1 MRGYGSRAY
10 RVREWVLE
18 QARVGRLRAGD
29 RLPDPQMLARE
40 LGVSPLTVQRAL
52 SQMAAEGLVTRRRR
66 AGTFL
71 ADAARKLYPATPLR
85 IALLLPKSMGD
96 VNADF
101 YLGNLYQGIQ
111 QALAEREATLAW
123 YDYET
128 LHQAGL
134 EGVAGALA
142 IAPPLSRLHELQQIN
157 ARVPVVVVGA
167 ATALWGIDSVA
178 CDNETP
184 MSESVQRL
192 AQLGHRRIVGLFADL
207 DALDTQERLQA
218 FCRAASEAR
227 LDAWYTLCAYDTFQL
242 EPTLQQQLLNLLRL
256 PRDQRPTAVVAG
268 GFYMAMG
275 ALQAAHGLGLRI
287 PEDLSIIGFDD
298 PPAAA
303 LTAPPL
309 STYRQPLLTMGK
321 SAAQHLLRL
330 IQSERPPKPLLQR
343 MPTPYIERCTVAPI
357 IINEVR
363 LCEEA
368 SH

>member
-1 MRGYGSRAY
+1 
-10 RVREWVLE
+10 
-18 QARVGRLRAGD
+18 
-29 RLPDPQMLARE
+29 
-40 LGVSPLTVQRAL
+40 
-52 SQMAAEGLVTRRRR
+52 
-66 AGTFL
+66 
-71 ADAARKLYPATPLR
+71 
-85 IALLLPKSMGD
+85 
-96 VNADF
+96 
-101 YLGNLYQGIQ
+101 
-111 QALAEREATLAW
+111 

-142 IAPPLSRLHELQQIN
+142 IAPPLSRLHELQQLN

-275 ALQAAHGLGLRI
+275 ALQAAHVLGLRV
-287 PEDLSIIGFDD
+287 PEDLSVIGFDD

-309 STYRQPLLTMGK
+309 NTYRQPLQAMGK

-330 IQSERPPKPLLQR
+330 IQFGRASEPLLQR

-357 IINEVR
+357 IIMR
-363 LCEEA
+363 
-368 SH
+368 

>member
-29 RLPDPQMLARE
+29 RLPDPQMLASE
-40 LGVSPLTVQRAL
+40 LRVSLLTVQRAL

-71 ADAARKLYPATPLR
+71 TDAFRELYPTAPLR
-85 IALLLPKSMGD
+85 IALLLPKAMGD

-101 YLGNLYQGIQ
+101 YLGSLYQGIQ
-111 QALAEREATLAW
+111 QALAERETTLAW

-142 IAPPLSRLHELQQIN
+142 IAPPLSRLHELQQLN
-157 ARVPVVVVGA
+157 ARVPVAVVGA
-167 ATALWGIDSVA
+167 AATLWGIDSVA

-184 MSESVQRL
+184 MRESVQRL
-192 AQLGHRRIVGLFADL
+192 AQLGRRRIVGLFADL

-218 FCRAASEAR
+218 FCRAASETP
-227 LDAWYTLCAYDTFQL
+227 LHAWYALCAYDTFQL

-256 PRDQRPTAVVAG
+256 PRRQRPTAIVAG

-275 ALQAAHGLGLRI
+275 ALQAAHTLGLRV
-287 PEDLSIIGFDD
+287 PEDLAVIGFDD

-309 STYRQPLLTMGK
+309 STYRQPLQAMGR
-321 SAAQHLLRL
+321 SAMHHLLHV
-330 IQSERPPKPLLQR
+330 IENGRPAKPLLLR
-343 MPTPYIERCTVAPI
+343 MPTPYVERYTLAPI
-357 IINEVR
+357 ISR
-363 LCEEA
+363 
-368 SH
+368 